1 MLAVLSFPAS
11 PGLWRWV
18 GELPEKGT
26 GSSGYT
32 VGLVIGSGLNP
43 EPLTPSL
50 IPFFFLLACWMW
62 VELCPFTGGLRFGLS
77 FANGLQEAEYEV
89 QPGLLWQAE
98 GWLLCCVGSQVGWAT
113 AANHQGALRCAVEG

>member
-1 MLAVLSFPAS
+1 MLAVLLFPAR

-50 IPFFFLLACWMW
+50 ILFFSL
-62 VELCPFTGGLRFGLS
+62 
-77 FANGLQEAEYEV
+77 
-89 QPGLLWQAE
+89 GLLDVGE
-98 GWLLCCVGSQVGWAT
+98 TLPLHRGSQVWPKLCERSARG
-113 AANHQGALRCAVEG
+113 RV